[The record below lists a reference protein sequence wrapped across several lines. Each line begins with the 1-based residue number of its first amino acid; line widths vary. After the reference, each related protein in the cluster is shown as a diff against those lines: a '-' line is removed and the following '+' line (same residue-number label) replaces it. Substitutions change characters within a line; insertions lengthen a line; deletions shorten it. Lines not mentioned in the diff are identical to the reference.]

1 MDEKI
6 LKLSNLFKEK
16 KYDDLI
22 IFIQNSFPKKSAQI
36 LNLLGVARLFN
47 NRDKNSLILALSD
60 FKQAYIKEKKTNF
73 GLEALINFIN
83 TAADLYALQSPL
95 QDTEY
100 DSSIFLNQT
109 NDLFE
114 EAKINFGYNEKL
126 VSSIIRVYKHQAN
139 LNKTLFYLEKQFE
152 KSELNQSG
160 FASWIFFNNYKKNWT
175 QSDFLKYSK
184 LFSDKI
190 ENFNSNNLVELNR
203 KKNSKIRIGFL
214 SSEIL
219 GKHSITYFLE
229 TIFKDY
235 NKDKFE
241 IYLYLDN
248 AIEDENTNEFKI
260 LVKKFINVSSLED
273 IEAFNLIRSDNIDI
287 MFDIT
292 GVTLSNRVSLFKNRM
307 APKQISWLG
316 YCNTSGLENMDYL
329 IADKNLIYDE
339 EKNYYSEKIIY
350 MPNIWNCHSGLN
362 SIRSFSD
369 PPCLK
374 EKNITF
380 GSFNNF
386 NKINDQ
392 VISVWSQILLKV
404 KNSKLILKSSLKMDK
419 SFLKKEFEKYGVI
432 DSIKFL
438 EKRKLESHYNLYKN
452 IDIAL
457 DTFPYNGVTTTFE
470 ALAMGVPVITMK
482 GYNFN
487 SRCGESI
494 IKNLGVEELIANN
507 EDDYILKAQK
517 IANDKD
523 KLLELRKNIFNISH
537 ETPLFDTKQFSQ
549 DFFDILEKI

>member
-16 KYDDLI
+16 KYDELI
-22 IFIQNSFPKKSAQI
+22 TFIKNSFPKKSAQI

-95 QDTEY
+95 QDTKY

-114 EAKINFGYNEKL
+114 EARINFGYNEKL

-152 KSELNQSG
+152 KGELNQSG

-184 LFSDKI
+184 LFADKI
-190 ENFNSNNLVELNR
+190 ENFNHSNLVELNR

-494 IKNLGVEELIANN
+494 IKNLDIEDLIANN

-523 KLLELRKNIFNISH
+523 KLLELRKNIFNNSH
-537 ETPLFDTKQFSQ
+537 ETPLFDTNQFSQ
-549 DFFDILEKI
+549 DFFGILEKI

>member
-16 KYDDLI
+16 KYDELI

-95 QDTEY
+95 QDTKY

-152 KSELNQSG
+152 KGELNQSG

-190 ENFNSNNLVELNR
+190 ENFNPSNLVELNR

-494 IKNLGVEELIANN
+494 IKNLGVEDLIANN

-523 KLLELRKNIFNISH
+523 KLLELRKNIFKISH

-549 DFFDILEKI
+549 DFFGILEKI

>member
-95 QDTEY
+95 QDTKY

-362 SIRSFSD
+362 SIRSLSD

-523 KLLELRKNIFNISH
+523 KLLELRKNIFKISH

>member
-60 FKQAYIKEKKTNF
+60 FKQAYLKEKKTNF

-95 QDTEY
+95 QDTKY

-152 KSELNQSG
+152 KGELNQSG

-494 IKNLGVEELIANN
+494 IKNLGVEDLIANN

-523 KLLELRKNIFNISH
+523 KLLELRKNIFKISH

>member
-16 KYDDLI
+16 KYDELI
-22 IFIQNSFPKKSAQI
+22 TFIKNSFPKKSAQI

-95 QDTEY
+95 QDTKY

-114 EAKINFGYNEKL
+114 EARINFGYNEKL

-152 KSELNQSG
+152 KGELNQSG

-184 LFSDKI
+184 LFADKI
-190 ENFNSNNLVELNR
+190 ENFNCSNLVELNR

-374 EKNITF
+374 EKDITF

-386 NKINDQ
+386 NKINDK

-419 SFLKKEFEKYGVI
+419 SFIKKEFEKYGVI

-494 IKNLGVEELIANN
+494 IKNLGIDELIANN

-523 KLLELRKNIFNISH
+523 KLLELRKNIFKISH
-537 ETPLFDTKQFSQ
+537 ETSLFDTKQFSQ
-549 DFFDILEKI
+549 DFFGILEKI

>member
-16 KYDDLI
+16 KYDELI

-60 FKQAYIKEKKTNF
+60 FKQAYLKEKKTNF

-95 QDTEY
+95 QDTKY

-152 KSELNQSG
+152 KGELNQSG

-184 LFSDKI
+184 VFSDKI
-190 ENFNSNNLVELNR
+190 ENFNSSNLVELNR

-494 IKNLGVEELIANN
+494 IKNLGVEDLIANN

-517 IANDKD
+517 IANNKD
-523 KLLELRKNIFNISH
+523 KILELRKNIFNISH

-549 DFFDILEKI
+549 DFFGILEKI

>member
-16 KYDDLI
+16 KYDELI

-95 QDTEY
+95 QDTKY

-190 ENFNSNNLVELNR
+190 ENFNPSNLVELNR

-494 IKNLGVEELIANN
+494 IKNLGVEDLIANN

-517 IANDKD
+517 IANNKD
-523 KLLELRKNIFNISH
+523 KILELRKNIFNISH

-549 DFFDILEKI
+549 DFFGILEKI

>member
-60 FKQAYIKEKKTNF
+60 FKQAYLKEKKTNF

-95 QDTEY
+95 QDTKY

-404 KNSKLILKSSLKMDK
+404 KNSKLILKSSLKIDK

-523 KLLELRKNIFNISH
+523 KLLELRKNIFKISH

>member
-1 MDEKI
+1 MDKKI

-95 QDTEY
+95 QDTKY

-190 ENFNSNNLVELNR
+190 ENFNPSNLVELNR

-494 IKNLGVEELIANN
+494 IKNLGVEDLIANN

-523 KLLELRKNIFNISH
+523 KLLELRKNIFKISH

>member
-16 KYDDLI
+16 KYDELI

-60 FKQAYIKEKKTNF
+60 FKQAYLKEKKTNF

-95 QDTEY
+95 QDTKY

-152 KSELNQSG
+152 KGELNQSG

-190 ENFNSNNLVELNR
+190 ENFNSSNLVELNR

-494 IKNLGVEELIANN
+494 IKNLGVEDLIANN

-523 KLLELRKNIFNISH
+523 KLLELRKNIFKISH

-549 DFFDILEKI
+549 DFFGILEKI

>member
-1 MDEKI
+1 MDEKY

-16 KYDDLI
+16 KYDELI
-22 IFIQNSFPKKSAQI
+22 FFIQTSFPNKSAQI
-36 LNLLGVARLFN
+36 LNLLGAARLFN
-47 NRDKNSLILALSD
+47 NRDKSSYFLALSD

-73 GLEALINFIN
+73 GLDALINFIN
-83 TAADLYALQSPL
+83 TAVDLYVLQSPL
-95 QDTEY
+95 EDTIN

-114 EAKINFGYNEKL
+114 EAEANFGYNEKL
-126 VSSIIRVYKHQAN
+126 VSSIIRVYQYQGN
-139 LNKTLFYLEKQFE
+139 LNKTLFYLKKQFE
-152 KSELNQSG
+152 KGDLNLSR
-160 FASWIFFNNYKKNWT
+160 FASWIFFNNYKKNWKQT
-175 QSDFLKYSK
+175 DFLKHSK
-184 LFSDKI
+184 LFTDKI
-190 ENFNSNNLVELNR
+190 ENFNMSNLVELNR
-203 KKNSKIRIGFL
+203 KKNSKIRLGFL

-219 GKHSITYFLE
+219 KKHSITYFLE
-229 TIFKDY
+229 TIFKNY

-241 IYLYLDN
+241 IYLFLDN
-248 AIEDENTNEFKI
+248 AIEDESTNEFKI
-260 LVKKFINVSSLED
+260 LAKKFINVSNLED
-273 IEAFNLIRSDNIDI
+273 IEVFNLIRGNNIDI

-292 GVTLSNRVSLFKNRM
+292 GATLSNRVSLFKNRL

-329 IADKNLIYDE
+329 IADKNLIYKE
-339 EKNYYSEKIIY
+339 EKNDYSEKIIY
-350 MPNIWNCHSGLN
+350 LPHIWNCHSGLN
-362 SIRSFSD
+362 SIRSPSD
-369 PPCLK
+369 PPCFK

-386 NKINDQ
+386 NKINDK
-392 VISVWSQILLKV
+392 VISVWSQILSKV
-404 KNSKLILKSSLKMDK
+404 KNSKLILKSSLKMEK

-432 DSIKFL
+432 DSIIFL
-438 EKRKLESHYNLYKN
+438 EKRKLESHYNLYKK

-494 IKNLGVEELIANN
+494 IKNLGIEDLIAIN
-507 EDDYILKAQK
+507 EDDYILKSQK
-517 IANDKD
+517 MANEKD
-523 KLLELRKNIFNISH
+523 KLSELRKNIFNISH

-549 DFFDILEKI
+549 DFFNILEKI

>member
-16 KYDDLI
+16 KYDELI

-523 KLLELRKNIFNISH
+523 KLLELRKNIFKISH

>member
-16 KYDDLI
+16 KYDELI

-95 QDTEY
+95 QDTKY

-152 KSELNQSG
+152 KGELNQSG

-523 KLLELRKNIFNISH
+523 KLLELRKNIFKISH

>member
-1 MDEKI
+1 MDEKL
-6 LKLSNLFKEK
+6 LKVSSLFKEK
-16 KYDDLI
+16 KYDELI
-22 IFIQNSFPKKSAQI
+22 FFIQSSFQNKSSQI

-47 NRDKNSLILALSD
+47 NKDKSSLILALSD
-60 FKQAYIKEKKTNF
+60 FKQAYLKEKTTNF

-83 TAADLYALQSPL
+83 TAADLYTMQSPL
-95 QDTEY
+95 EDSIN

-109 NDLFE
+109 NDLFK
-114 EAKINFGYNEKL
+114 EAEINFGYNEKL
-126 VSSIIRVYKHQAN
+126 VSSIIRVYQYQGN
-139 LNKTLFYLEKQFE
+139 LNKTLFYLKKQFE
-152 KSELNQSG
+152 KGDLNLSR
-160 FASWIFFNNYKKNWT
+160 FALWIFSNNYKKSWT
-175 QSDFLKYSK
+175 QAEFLKYSK

-190 ENFNSNNLVELNR
+190 ENFNPNNLVELNK

-219 GKHSITYFLE
+219 KKHSITYFLE
-229 TIFKDY
+229 TIFKNY

-248 AIEDENTNEFKI
+248 PIEDTNTNEFKS
-260 LVKKFINVSSLED
+260 LAKKSINVSNLED
-273 IEAFNLIRSDNIDI
+273 IEAFNLIRGDSIDI

-292 GVTLSNRVSLFKNRM
+292 GVTSFNRVSLFKNRL

-316 YCNTSGLENMDYL
+316 YCNTSGLDNMDYL
-329 IADKNLIYDE
+329 IADKNLIYED
-339 EKNYYSEKIIY
+339 EKNSYSEKIIY
-350 MPNIWNCHSGLN
+350 LPNIWNCHSGLN
-362 SIRSFSD
+362 SIRSPSVAPF
-369 PPCLK
+369 LK

-386 NKINDQ
+386 NKINDR
-392 VISVWSQILLKV
+392 VINVWSQILLKV
-404 KNSKLILKSSLKMDK
+404 KNSKLILKSSLKIDK

-432 DSIKFL
+432 DSIIFL
-438 EKRKLESHYNLYKN
+438 EKRKLESHYNLYKK

-470 ALAMGVPVITMK
+470 ALSMGVPVITMT

-494 IKNLGVEELIANN
+494 IKNLGIENLIANN

-517 IANDKD
+517 MAKD
-523 KLLELRKNIFNISH
+523 NEKLLELRKKIYDISH

-549 DFFDILEKI
+549 DFFSILEKI

>member
-190 ENFNSNNLVELNR
+190 ENFNPSNLVELNR

-523 KLLELRKNIFNISH
+523 KLLELRKNIFKISH

>member
-1 MDEKI
+1 MDKKI

-16 KYDDLI
+16 KYDELI
-22 IFIQNSFPKKSAQI
+22 IFIKNSFPKKSAQI

-190 ENFNSNNLVELNR
+190 ENFNSNNLLELNR

-523 KLLELRKNIFNISH
+523 KLLELRKNIFKISH

>member
-1 MDEKI
+1 MDKKI

-494 IKNLGVEELIANN
+494 IKNLGVEDLIANN

-523 KLLELRKNIFNISH
+523 KLLELRKNIFKISH

>member
-95 QDTEY
+95 QDTKY

-404 KNSKLILKSSLKMDK
+404 KNSKLILKSSLKIDK

-438 EKRKLESHYNLYKN
+438 EKRKLKSHYNLYKN

-494 IKNLGVEELIANN
+494 IKNLGVEDLIANN

-517 IANDKD
+517 IANNKD

-549 DFFDILEKI
+549 DFFGILEKI

>member
-16 KYDDLI
+16 KYDELI

-60 FKQAYIKEKKTNF
+60 FKQAYLKEKKTNF

-95 QDTEY
+95 QDTKY

-175 QSDFLKYSK
+175 QLDFLKYSK

-190 ENFNSNNLVELNR
+190 ENFNSSNLVELNR

-523 KLLELRKNIFNISH
+523 KLLELRKNIFKISH

>member
-60 FKQAYIKEKKTNF
+60 FKQAYLKEKKTNF

-95 QDTEY
+95 QDTKY

-362 SIRSFSD
+362 SIRSLSD

-523 KLLELRKNIFNISH
+523 KLLELRKNIFKISH

>member
-1 MDEKI
+1 MDEKL
-6 LKLSNLFKEK
+6 LKVSSLFKEK
-16 KYDDLI
+16 KYDELI
-22 IFIQNSFPKKSAQI
+22 FFIQSSFQNKSSQI

-47 NRDKNSLILALSD
+47 NKDKSSLILALSD
-60 FKQAYIKEKKTNF
+60 FKQAYLKEKTTNF

-83 TAADLYALQSPL
+83 TAADLYTMQSPL
-95 QDTEY
+95 EDSIN

-109 NDLFE
+109 NDLFK
-114 EAKINFGYNEKL
+114 EAEINFGYNEKL
-126 VSSIIRVYKHQAN
+126 VSSIIRVYQYQGN
-139 LNKTLFYLEKQFE
+139 LNKTLFYLKKQFE
-152 KSELNQSG
+152 KGDLNLSR
-160 FASWIFFNNYKKNWT
+160 FALWIFSNNYKKSWT
-175 QSDFLKYSK
+175 QAEFLKYSK

-190 ENFNSNNLVELNR
+190 ENFNPNNLVELNK

-219 GKHSITYFLE
+219 KKHSITYFLE
-229 TIFKDY
+229 TIFKNY

-248 AIEDENTNEFKI
+248 PIEDTNTNEFKS
-260 LVKKFINVSSLED
+260 LAKKSINVSNLED
-273 IEAFNLIRSDNIDI
+273 IEAFNLIRGDSIDI

-292 GVTLSNRVSLFKNRM
+292 GVTSFNRISLFKNRL

-316 YCNTSGLENMDYL
+316 YCNTSGLDNMDYL
-329 IADKNLIYDE
+329 IADKNLIYED
-339 EKNYYSEKIIY
+339 EKNSYSEKIIY
-350 MPNIWNCHSGLN
+350 LPKIWNCHSGLN
-362 SIRSFSD
+362 SVRSPSVAPF
-369 PPCLK
+369 LK

-386 NKINDQ
+386 NKINDR
-392 VISVWSQILLKV
+392 VINVWSQILLKV
-404 KNSKLILKSSLKMDK
+404 KNSKLILKSSLKIDK

-432 DSIKFL
+432 DSIIFL
-438 EKRKLESHYNLYKN
+438 EKRKLESHYNLYKK

-470 ALAMGVPVITMK
+470 ALSMGVPVITMT

-494 IKNLGVEELIANN
+494 IKNLGIENLIANN

-517 IANDKD
+517 MAKD
-523 KLLELRKNIFNISH
+523 NEKLLELRKKIYDISH

-549 DFFDILEKI
+549 DFFSILEKI